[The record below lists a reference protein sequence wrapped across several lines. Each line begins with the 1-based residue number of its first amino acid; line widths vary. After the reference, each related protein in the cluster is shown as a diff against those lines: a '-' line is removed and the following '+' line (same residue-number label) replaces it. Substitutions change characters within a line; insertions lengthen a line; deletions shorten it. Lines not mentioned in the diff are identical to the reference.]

1 MSPRVVVVGA
11 GMGGLAAALELAAAG
26 AEVTVLERHRA
37 PGGKMR
43 EVRIGEA
50 GIDSGPTVF
59 TMRWVFEELFAAAG
73 LEFGDHL
80 DLQAADLLARHAWLD
95 GSRLDLYAD
104 VERSAAAI
112 EAFAGCREADA
123 YRRFARHSGRVF
135 ETLDRPFMRAE
146 RPGVFGL
153 VRGLGLRRL
162 PDLLAINAFRSLWSE
177 LGRHFTDPRLRQLF
191 GRYSTYCGSSPFR
204 APATLML
211 IAHAEQAGVW
221 IVRGGMQR
229 LAEALAAAAGAVG
242 AELRYGCHVAR
253 VLTGADGR
261 AAGVELDGGERIA
274 ADAVVFNGDAAA
286 LADGLL
292 GAEARSAV
300 PARAAP
306 PASLSA
312 LTISLRA
319 RTDAFPLAYHTVFF
333 GDDYP
338 DEFRSIFSRQAMT
351 ATPTLYVCAQDR
363 APGGRPDDGGERIF
377 CLANAAPGDMDEAT
391 VARYR
396 DRVFATL
403 ERHGLALEPV
413 EGAPVTTTPP
423 DFGALFPAT
432 GGALYGQPT
441 HGWRSSFVRPGSRS
455 RLPGLYLAGGSVHPG
470 PGVPMAALSGRLAAA
485 SVRVDL
491 GLARDRRRQPGRGH
505 L

>member
-1 MSPRVVVVGA
+1 MSTRPRIVVVGA
-11 GMGGLAAALELAAAG
+11 GMGGLAAALELASGGAA
-26 AEVTVLERHRA
+26 VTVLERHA
-37 PGGKMR
+37 VPGGRMR
-43 EVRIGEA
+43 EVRVGGA

-73 LEFGDHL
+73 VSFADHL
-80 DLQAADLLARHAWLD
+80 DVQPADLLARHAWLD

-104 VERSAAAI
+104 LERSAAAI
-112 EAFAGCREADA
+112 GEFAGTREADA
-123 YRRFARHSGRVF
+123 YRRFARRSRRVF

-146 RPGVFGL
+146 RPSVLGL
-153 VRGLGLRRL
+153 VRAAGLRGL
-162 PDLLAINAFRSLWSE
+162 PDLLSINAFRSLWSE

-229 LAEALAAAAGAVG
+229 LAEALAGAAAAAG

-253 VLTGADGR
+253 LLTDAAGR
-261 AAGVELDGGERIA
+261 ACGVELDDGGRIQ

-286 LADGLL
+286 LAGGLL
-292 GAEARSAV
+292 GEPARGAV
-300 PARAAP
+300 PARVAP
-306 PASLSA
+306 PSSLSA
-312 LTISLRA
+312 LTLSARA
-319 RTDAFPLAYHTVFF
+319 QVTGFPLAYHTVFF

-338 DEFRSIFSRQAMT
+338 DEFESIFARRAMT
-351 ATPTLYVCAQDR
+351 ATPTIYVCAQDR
-363 APGGRPDDGGERIF
+363 APGARGGPSEGYSPERVF
-377 CLANAAPGDMDEAT
+377 CLANAAPGKMDEAAVT
-391 VARYR
+391 RYR
-396 DRVFATL
+396 ERVFATL
-403 ERHGLALEPV
+403 ERHGLVLEPV
-413 EGAPVTTTPP
+413 DGALATTAPP
-423 DFGALFPAT
+423 DFDALFPAT

-441 HGWRSSFVRPGSRS
+441 HGWRSSFLRPGSRS

-485 SVRVDL
+485 AAMTDL
-491 GLARDRRRQPGRGH
+491 GLSRP
-505 L
+505 